1 MLQGAQ
7 EAMTEE
13 RITRVETPEGN
24 THTTTTVINDGKAKS
39 GGGTT
44 WFVLF
49 VVLLA
54 VLVGIW
60 AFTQMGG
67 AEMTKDNAVAEAADK
82 VGAAAD
88 NVGEAAQ
95 DAGQAVENAA
105 EDATT
110 E

>member
-1 MLQGAQ
+1 
-7 EAMTEE
+7 MTEE

-24 THTTTTVINDGKAKS
+24 THTTTTIVHDGEPRRS
-39 GGGTT
+39 GGGMT

-67 AEMTKDNAVAEAADK
+67 AEMAKDNAMADAADK

-88 NVGEAAQ
+88 NIGDAAR

-105 EDATT
+105 DNASGQ
-110 E
+110 

>member
-1 MLQGAQ
+1 
-7 EAMTEE
+7 MTEE

-24 THTTTTVINDGKAKS
+24 THTSTTIVNDGERR
-39 GGGTT
+39 GGGMT

-60 AFTQMGG
+60 AFTQLGET
-67 AEMTKDNAVAEAADK
+67 EMAKDTAVAEAAES
-82 VGAAAD
+82 VGNAA
-88 NVGEAAQ
+88 NQVGDAAQ

-105 EDATT
+105 ENAANEAEAATAQ
-110 E
+110 

>member
-1 MLQGAQ
+1 
-7 EAMTEE
+7 MTEE

-24 THTTTTVINDGKAKS
+24 THTTTTIVNDGAGEGKS
-39 GGGTT
+39 SGTT

-60 AFTQMGG
+60 AFTQLGET
-67 AEMTKDNAVAEAADK
+67 EMAKDNAVAEAADS
-82 VGAAAD
+82 VNAAAD
-88 NVGEAAQ
+88 NIGEAAQ

-105 EDATT
+105 DNAANEAEQATQ
-110 E
+110 

>member
-1 MLQGAQ
+1 
-7 EAMTEE
+7 MTEE
-13 RITRVETPEGN
+13 RITRVETPEGD
-24 THTTTTVINDGKAKS
+24 THTTTTIIHDGEPRRS
-39 GGGTT
+39 GGTT

-67 AEMTKDNAVAEAADK
+67 AEMAEDDAMANAADK
-82 VGAAAD
+82 VGAAAE
-88 NVGEAAQ
+88 NVGDAAR

-105 EDATT
+105 DKAGGQ
-110 E
+110 

>member
-1 MLQGAQ
+1 
-7 EAMTEE
+7 MTEE
-13 RITRVETPEGN
+13 RITRVDTPEGN
-24 THTTTTVINDGKAKS
+24 THTTTTIVHDGEAKS
-39 GGGTT
+39 GGGAT

-67 AEMTKDNAVAEAADK
+67 TEMAKDNAVAEAADK
-82 VGAAAD
+82 VGAAAE
-88 NVGEAAQ
+88 NVGDAAQ
-95 DAGQAVENAA
+95 NAGEAVENAA
-105 EDATT
+105 DNVSDAGGS

>member
-1 MLQGAQ
+1 
-7 EAMTEE
+7 MTEE

-24 THTTTTVINDGKAKS
+24 THTTTTVLNEGEPRRS
-39 GGGTT
+39 GSGTT

-67 AEMTKDNAVAEAADK
+67 AEMAKDNAMANAADK
-82 VGAAAD
+82 VGAAAE
-88 NVGEAAQ
+88 NVGDAAQ
-95 DAGQAVENAA
+95 NAGQAVENAA
-105 EDATT
+105 DNVSGQ
-110 E
+110 

>member
-1 MLQGAQ
+1 
-7 EAMTEE
+7 MTEE

-24 THTTTTVINDGKAKS
+24 THTTTTIVNDGEPRRS
-39 GGGTT
+39 GGGMT

-67 AEMTKDNAVAEAADK
+67 AEMAKDNAMANAADK
-82 VGAAAD
+82 VGAAAENIGD
-88 NVGEAAQ
+88 AAQ

-105 EDATT
+105 DNARGQ
-110 E
+110 

>member
-1 MLQGAQ
+1 
-7 EAMTEE
+7 MTEE
-13 RITRVETPEGN
+13 RITTVEGPDGK
-24 THTTTTVINDGKAKS
+24 THTTTTVINGDGERR

-49 VVLLA
+49 AVLLA

-67 AEMTKDNAVAEAADK
+67 AEMAKDDAIADAADS

-88 NVGEAAQ
+88 QVGDAAQ
-95 DAGQAVENAA
+95 DAGAAVEEAADNASG
-105 EDATT
+105 E
-110 E
+110 